1 MFDFGFTRFI
11 TNTWISIIW
20 AINVVV
26 ACVVAVGGCVAGL
39 AIGAS
44 GELAGFLL
52 LTAPIVVVL
61 WLLLSRMWLE
71 LTIVMFRIETHL
83 RTIKDNSE
91 KSQRL

>member
-20 AINVVV
+20 AINVVATILVATV
-26 ACVVAVGGCVAGL
+26 ACFICLFGNPPAILVLAV
-39 AIGAS
+39 
-44 GELAGFLL
+44 
-52 LTAPIVVVL
+52 PIVVAL
-61 WLLLSRMWLE
+61 WLLLSRMPLE

-91 KSQRL
+91 KTQKL